1 MPQGA
6 PQRQTPSP
14 AGRRASTRRA
24 RSPPRHRR
32 LAVPHGSPTG
42 RRGPFPEESC
52 RPPASRAKGSRV
64 SALVCARRP
73 RAGPRPAALT
83 SSWHGPPRPQQ
94 IASGSRPAGCVIR
107 QPELRRSA
115 LGCASVF
122 SSNCS
127 MARSAR
133 KIFQNKAVDGNCIS
147 TWGAEGMCAVG
158 ALLGTP
164 LRQTDTH
171 HHGGPGRARPG
182 LCLEPLVPTW
192 DTQELAWRASTAGPW
207 GCPGLDFTFTSFGP
221 PLSPH
226 SPARDLLRDLGPASF
241 SGWLGPPLGQHGAR
255 LGCSW
260 LWGGR
265 LSQRRVL

>member
-1 MPQGA
+1 MEKSQGKSICSLFSHPDCSPGGHAWSLPSGGPLQGRVSGQGCLGQARQAVPGPVRHCGHPALRA
-6 PQRQTPSP
+6 PRGSSAADALP
-14 AGRRASTRRA
+14 AGRRASTPRA

-64 SALVCARRP
+64 SALVYARRP

-94 IASGSRPAGCVIR
+94 IALGSQPAGCVIR

-158 ALLGTP
+158 AWLGTP
-164 LRQTDTH
+164 LRQTDAH
-171 HHGGPGRARPG
+171 HRGGPGRA
-182 LCLEPLVPTW
+182 CV
-192 DTQELAWRASTAGPW
+192 
-207 GCPGLDFTFTSFGP
+207 
-221 PLSPH
+221 
-226 SPARDLLRDLGPASF
+226 
-241 SGWLGPPLGQHGAR
+241 
-255 LGCSW
+255 
-260 LWGGR
+260 
-265 LSQRRVL
+265 